1 MLLERLG
8 LAFTTW
14 APGVDETPLD
24 DESGHEM
31 AARLAARKADTA
43 AQAFPG
49 AFVIGSDQVA
59 VCEDRIVGKPGTMER
74 AKSQLESFSGRSVE
88 FLSAVSFRC
97 LETGFRLDR
106 TVAPEVSFRPL
117 EEAEISRYLEK
128 DQPLECA
135 GSFKS
140 EAAGIA
146 LLRSIKSE
154 DPTAIIGLPLI
165 ATSEA
170 LRLAGFDVP

>member
-8 LAFTTW
+8 LAFQTW
-14 APGVDETPLD
+14 SPEVDESQLEG
-24 DESGHEM
+24 ESGVEM
-31 AARLAARKADTA
+31 AARLAALKADTA
-43 AQAFPG
+43 ARTFPG

-59 VCEDRIVGKPGTMER
+59 VCEQRIVGKPGTAQR
-74 AKSQLESFSGRSVE
+74 ARKQLQSFSGRTVK

-97 LETGFRLDR
+97 PETGFRQDR
-106 TVAPEVSFRPL
+106 IVATEVCFRPL
-117 EEAEISRYLEK
+117 EAAEIARYLDK
-128 DQPLECA
+128 DQPLGCT

-146 LLRSIKSE
+146 LLQSMKSE

-165 ATSEA
+165 ATSDA
-170 LRLAGFDVP
+170 LRMAGFEVP